1 MQLHRTI
8 LSEEVISL
16 KFLDI
21 ITILLKYCGPKSN
34 EKGETQAVIVDLL
47 STLGYFCVNNSRN
60 QNLIFTEQLSVVKSI
75 VKLPKE
81 MSIHYYPTLATLI
94 WKNPDAKAILSHE
107 FDVEVMQNTL
117 KEILKD

>member
-1 MQLHRTI
+1 MILFKYLCLKINSLLYCFSLQTI

-60 QNLIFTEQLSVVKSI
+60 QVSLTTFFFLLMEVFKI
-75 VKLPKE
+75 
-81 MSIHYYPTLATLI
+81 
-94 WKNPDAKAILSHE
+94 ILFGTGIESDFHGTTVGGE
-107 FDVEVMQNTL
+107 
-117 KEILKD
+117 KYC